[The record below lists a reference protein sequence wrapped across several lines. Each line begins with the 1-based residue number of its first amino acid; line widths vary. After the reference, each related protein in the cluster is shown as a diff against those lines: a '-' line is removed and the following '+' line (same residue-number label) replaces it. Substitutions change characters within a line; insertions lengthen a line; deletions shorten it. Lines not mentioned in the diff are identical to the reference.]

1 MGPFLVLILVLL
13 SADVKRFS
21 GLQYMGFFVF
31 SSNPG
36 NKKSKTSI
44 NILNIV
50 KVYIFSFK

>member
-13 SADVKRFS
+13 FADVKRFS

-31 SSNPG
+31 SGNPG

-44 NILNIV
+44 NIFKKFQSI
-50 KVYIFSFK
+50 YIFS

>member
-50 KVYIFSFK
+50 KV